1 MKHELQ
7 SIISGKNSVRHG
19 ATISAAARYL
29 EGSARTS
36 ALAKKDKYY
45 KNKETE
51 VLAEFVDLNHLW
63 INNLDYTQ
71 FVSEGAEQRVYLV
84 DSKYVIKLNDA
95 IYYESW
101 LDYFYNLLLHN
112 YFFEDTAYSLE
123 GFCKANE
130 KLFAIVKQ
138 PFVKATEKTDLQLV
152 KDFLLQNGFSLIR
165 NNDYFHEEYGIILED
180 LHDENVLTQ
189 NGILQF
195 IDTVFY
201 FTPAFF
207 NAE

>member
-1 MKHELQ
+1 
-7 SIISGKNSVRHG
+7 
-19 ATISAAARYL
+19 
-29 EGSARTS
+29 
-36 ALAKKDKYY
+36 LAKKDKYY
-45 KNKETE
+45 KSKETE
-51 VLAEFVDLNHLW
+51 VLTEMVDFNHLW

-130 KLFAIVKQ
+130 KLYAIVKQ
-138 PFVKATEKTDLQLV
+138 PF
-152 KDFLLQNGFSLIR
+152 
-165 NNDYFHEEYGIILED
+165 
-180 LHDENVLTQ
+180 
-189 NGILQF
+189 
-195 IDTVFY
+195 
-201 FTPAFF
+201 
-207 NAE
+207 

>member
-123 GFCKANE
+123 GFA
-130 KLFAIVKQ
+130 KQ
-138 PFVKATEKTDLQLV
+138 MKNYLQ
-152 KDFLLQNGFSLIR
+152 SLS
-165 NNDYFHEEYGIILED
+165 NPL
-180 LHDENVLTQ
+180 
-189 NGILQF
+189 
-195 IDTVFY
+195 
-201 FTPAFF
+201 
-207 NAE
+207 

>member
-7 SIISGKNSVRHG
+7 GIISGKSSVRHG
-19 ATISAAARYL
+19 AVISAAANYL
-29 EGSARTS
+29 KGSERTS
-36 ALAKKDKYY
+36 TLAKKDKHY
-45 KNKETE
+45 KKQETAI
-51 VLAEFVDLNHLW
+51 LKAFIDLNHLW
-63 INNLDYTQ
+63 IDNIDLSQ
-71 FVSEGAEQRVYLV
+71 FVSEGAEQRVYLL

-123 GFCKANE
+123 GFCVVNDELLA
-130 KLFAIVKQ
+130 VVRQ
-138 PFVKATEKTDLQLV
+138 PFVKATEKTDLQMV
-152 KDFLLQNGFSLIR
+152 KEFLMQNGFDLIR
-165 NNDYFHEEYGIILED
+165 NNDYIHRVYGIILED

-201 FTPAFF
+201 LLPDFF
-207 NAE
+207 KTN